1 MSEDDVL
8 YSEVKFTR
16 RRGNTDRMASS
27 PATSEVRILSTE
39 PPSELPVH
47 TPPAQQLLA
56 SNSRSKV
63 TPERAAFVLLG
74 VLVAAA
80 VIALGLTSYKTMGHL
95 QKLTDEVDALGRNLR
110 EILQN
115 LTDKLEGQGNKV
127 TDDSRPECEEGW
139 KQHGAECYY
148 FSTNK
153 STWGESS
160 RACSCRGGTLVR
172 IGSREEQ
179 EYLEGELRRNHARGK
194 FWIGLTDLKKEGTW
208 LWTDVSPLDP
218 SLAFWKPYEPDDWK
232 GNNLEYPDGE
242 DCAAMEGN
250 RAVDLKCWFDQL
262 CSVTHGHICDKPAQ
276 TSRSKCV

>member
-1 MSEDDVL
+1 LEKNSP
-8 YSEVKFTR
+8 YQYTSQTKKCCEVKLC
-16 RRGNTDRMASS
+16 NT
-27 PATSEVRILSTE
+27 
-39 PPSELPVH
+39 VH
-47 TPPAQQLLA
+47 LHLLMMI
-56 SNSRSKV
+56 KKCV
-63 TPERAAFVLLG
+63 CVF
-74 VLVAAA
+74 A
-80 VIALGLTSYKTMGHL
+80 VISS
-95 QKLTDEVDALGRNLR
+95 Q
-110 EILQN
+110 
-115 LTDKLEGQGNKV
+115 
-127 TDDSRPECEEGW
+127 DDSRPECEEGW

-218 SLAFWKPYEPDDWK
+218 RFD
-232 GNNLEYPDGE
+232 
-242 DCAAMEGN
+242 GN

>member
-1 MSEDDVL
+1 
-8 YSEVKFTR
+8 
-16 RRGNTDRMASS
+16 
-27 PATSEVRILSTE
+27 
-39 PPSELPVH
+39 
-47 TPPAQQLLA
+47 
-56 SNSRSKV
+56 

-74 VLVAAA
+74 VLVATGTIQWLFRGAELEVKLCNTVHLHLLMMIKKCVCVFA
-80 VIALGLTSYKTMGHL
+80 VISS
-95 QKLTDEVDALGRNLR
+95 Q
-110 EILQN
+110 
-115 LTDKLEGQGNKV
+115 
-127 TDDSRPECEEGW
+127 DDSRPECEEGW

-179 EYLEGELRRNHARGK
+179 VQHISVHHIL

-262 CSVTHGHICDKPAQ
+262 CIKSAVIT
-276 TSRSKCV
+276 